1 MMLSRPVQT
10 SCFDTDQNNHDR
22 HYILRISGKMLK
34 QIMRIFGKMAK

>member
-10 SCFDTDQNNHDR
+10 CTDQNNHDR
-22 HYILRISGKMLK
+22 RYILRISGKMLK